1 MKVKTFNKNIFY
13 LTFPSQKELVMTM
26 CRMQEFY
33 ECDSVKLRNRIFTF
47 EQFIDHYME
56 KDGSL
61 DYFMMWS
68 GFNIPGH
75 VLDDFFDSFDL
86 TQREIDVKL
95 YTKKFR
101 NKLYYVI
108 ATRTNDD
115 ETLMHELAH
124 AYYYLN
130 PVYKQQVDVLVRSM
144 RKELKTQ
151 LTGVLKE
158 MGYTNS
164 VIVDEINAYMAT
176 SSYKY
181 LKNELE
187 LELTRKDMKPFIDL
201 AKTVFA
207 GLA

>member
-1 MKVKTFNKNIFY
+1 MKVKIYNKNIVY
-13 LTFPSQKELVMTM
+13 LTFPSQKELTMTM

-33 ECDSVKLRNRIFTF
+33 ECDSNKLRNRIFTF
-47 EQFIDHYME
+47 EQFIDHYLD

-61 DYFMMWS
+61 DYFTIWA

-75 VLDDFFDSFDL
+75 VLDDFFESFIL
-86 TQREIDVKL
+86 TNREKDVKL
-95 YTKKFR
+95 LTKKFR

-115 ETLMHELAH
+115 ETLLHELAH
-124 AYYYLN
+124 AHYYLN

-144 RKELKTQ
+144 RKELRTQ
-151 LTGVLKE
+151 LTIVLKN

-181 LKNELE
+181 LKNDMELD
-187 LELTRKDMKPFIDL
+187 LTKKDMKPFIDL
-201 AKTVFA
+201 VKIITRD
-207 GLA
+207 

>member
-26 CRMQEFY
+26 CRMQEYY
-33 ECDSVKLRNRIFTF
+33 ECNSVKLRNKVFTF
-47 EQFIDHYME
+47 EKFIDHYME
-56 KDGSL
+56 QDGSL
-61 DYFMMWS
+61 DYFMLWS

-75 VLDDFFDSFDL
+75 VVDEFFKSFDL

-95 YTKKFR
+95 RTEEYR

-108 ATRTNDD
+108 ATRANDD
-115 ETLMHELAH
+115 ETLLHELAH
-124 AYYYLN
+124 AYYHLN

-144 RKELKTQ
+144 RKELRSS
-151 LTGVLKE
+151 LTDRLKE
-158 MGYTNS
+158 KGYANN
-164 VIVDEINAYMAT
+164 VIVDEINAYIAT

-181 LKNELE
+181 LKNDLE

>member
-1 MKVKTFNKNIFY
+1 
-13 LTFPSQKELVMTM
+13 MTM
-26 CRMQEFY
+26 CRMQEYY
-33 ECDSVKLRNRIFTF
+33 ECDSVKLRNKIFTF

-68 GFNIPGH
+68 GFNVPGH
-75 VLDDFFDSFDL
+75 VVDEFFKSFDL
-86 TQREIDVKL
+86 TQREKDVKL
-95 YTKKFR
+95 LTEKCR
-101 NKLYYVI
+101 NELYYVI
-108 ATRTNDD
+108 ATRTDDD

-144 RKELKTQ
+144 RKDLRSQMTKR
-151 LTGVLKE
+151 LKE

-164 VIVDEINAYMAT
+164 VMVDEINAYMAT
-176 SSYKY
+176 SLYKY
-181 LKNELE
+181 LKNDLE
-187 LELTRKDMKPFIDL
+187 IELTRKDMKPFIDL